1 MKRVFSTMKGI
12 SRPAKL
18 HKTIYFLPY
27 KEGKGGRIAI
37 NLFGQNLLAA
47 TDRSLVRPPPS
58 KYPNQTVPYNG
69 NTKEIHHQKTFLP
82 PLPPSAYGALQQKK
96 REKEK
101 QQKKPGKKKALP
113 PLISFHF
120 PPLFLQLR
128 FLFSNCERKSG
139 NSAQGRWRGGEE
151 R

>member
-1 MKRVFSTMKGI
+1 MKRVFSTLKGI

-47 TDRSLVRPPPS
+47 ADRSLVRPPPS

-82 PLPPSAYGALQQKK
+82 PPPSSSFCLRGSAAKKERERETTKETGQK
-96 REKEK
+96 ES
-101 QQKKPGKKKALP
+101 P
-113 PLISFHF
+113 PSFDIFPF
-120 PPLFLQLR
+120 PPSFSPTAVFILQL
-128 FLFSNCERKSG
+128 
-139 NSAQGRWRGGEE
+139 
-151 R
+151 